1 MKSKIEAKQYLRY
14 MKTFLWAN
22 KKTIEELSEV
32 SAKSVM
38 VDYPVDATNLEDA
51 INFIETGEGLRETQI
66 SKTDLYAMMESMKHK
81 KEEIK
86 KP

>member
-1 MKSKIEAKQYLRY
+1 

>member
-1 MKSKIEAKQYLRY
+1 

-22 KKTIEELSEV
+22 KKTLGELADITS
-32 SAKSVM
+32 KGIM

-51 INFIETGEGLRETQI
+51 INFIETGDGLRETKI

-86 KP
+86 KL

>member
-22 KKTIEELSEV
+22 KKTVEEISQVATL
-32 SAKSVM
+32 KVM
-38 VDYPVDATNLEDA
+38 TEYPVDATNLEDA

-81 KEEIK
+81 NK
-86 KP
+86 

>member
-22 KKTIEELSEV
+22 KKTVEEISQVATL
-32 SAKSVM
+32 KVM
-38 VDYPVDATNLEDA
+38 TEYPVDATNLEDA

>member
-1 MKSKIEAKQYLRY
+1 

-22 KKTIEELSEV
+22 KKTLEELMAV
-32 SAKSVM
+32 SSKGVM

-51 INFIETGEGLRETQI
+51 INFIETGDGLRETQI

-81 KEEIK
+81 NK
-86 KP
+86 

>member
-22 KKTIEELSEV
+22 KKTLEELMEV
-32 SAKSVM
+32 SSKGIM

-51 INFIETGEGLRETQI
+51 INFIETGDGLRETKI

-81 KEEIK
+81 NKN
-86 KP
+86 